1 MVCLLFWSL
10 THANSGVECS
20 GRDSWEKM
28 GQPLAKLLHVS
39 LEFCLLSQLYPSR
52 YFDIL
57 LQFNPPVERSNESSI
72 VSFSYCNIIGQ
83 SPNSGSLITITPSYN
98 HLRCY
103 NICIMHL
110 ICEGFICISLE
121 LLLCATACHGLQP
134 GVHWNKHYSI
144 VNALLHYLSC
154 SLFSLSMQIVVIGVR
169 RMCNMHF

>member
-1 MVCLLFWSL
+1 MYCLLFWSL
-10 THANSGVECS
+10 THANIGVECS

-72 VSFSYCNIIGQ
+72 VSLSYCNIIGH

-98 HLRCY
+98 HLRSY
-103 NICIMHL
+103 NKCIVHL
-110 ICEGFICISLE
+110 ICEGFIWISLE
-121 LLLCATACHGLQP
+121 LLCVQLHVMACNQECTVLMLGKTLFNCKCIIALSVMFIILSQYANSGHRSTA
-134 GVHWNKHYSI
+134 
-144 VNALLHYLSC
+144 
-154 SLFSLSMQIVVIGVR
+154 
-169 RMCNMHF
+169 